1 MLIETKLDISFPTK
15 QFLIKDFTAPY
26 RLGRNV
32 PGGGILAYNREG
44 ITLELSAIDLSNRGF
59 SVEINLLNK
68 KQVFRLSYN
77 PQKSPITTN
86 MVGNGKA
93 IDLLSAKDKNFI
105 LIGGGNST
113 NNGKK

>member
-1 MLIETKLDISFPTK
+1 
-15 QFLIKDFTAPY
+15 
-26 RLGRNV
+26 
-32 PGGGILAYNREG
+32 
-44 ITLELSAIDLSNRGF
+44 
-59 SVEINLLNK
+59 
-68 KQVFRLSYN
+68 
-77 PQKSPITTN
+77 